1 MTTNEIVIKVI
12 EALQRCSIPFMIVG
26 SFSSNMYGVERST
39 QDVDIVLQLESR
51 SINDLIH
58 ALGPDFYVDPQLGFE
73 TVTMTSRFIAN
84 HLNPLFK
91 IELFMLSDDPHDRM
105 RFERRRTLHI
115 AGHAVDFPTS
125 EDVIITKLRW
135 SKGGRRTKDI
145 DDVKNVLAVQQGKL
159 DLTYIRHWCAQYEI
173 LDLFEKTL
181 ASIPPLE

>member
-1 MTTNEIVIKVI
+1 
-12 EALQRCSIPFMIVG
+12 MIVG